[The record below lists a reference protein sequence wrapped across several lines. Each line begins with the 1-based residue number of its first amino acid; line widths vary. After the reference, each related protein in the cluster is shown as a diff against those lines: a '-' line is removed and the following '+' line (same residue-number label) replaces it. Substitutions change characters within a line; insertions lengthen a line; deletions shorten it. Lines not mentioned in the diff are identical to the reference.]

1 MRTWVLVLAIG
12 VLVLGPSTVALAQQ
26 APPIDPNGSPD
37 FNTPGVINM
46 DKGSGKLDTNPGVG
60 GPRVFGPT
68 EHYGP
73 LDTSQA
79 GWTNVNKK

>member
-1 MRTWVLVLAIG
+1 MRTWLLVLAIG
-12 VLVLGPSTVALAQQ
+12 VLALGPSTVALAQVAQ
-26 APPIDPNGSPD
+26 GTPGDVSY
-37 FNTPGVINM
+37 NTPGVMNI

-73 LDTSQA
+73 LDTTQK
-79 GWTNVNKK
+79 GWVNVDKK